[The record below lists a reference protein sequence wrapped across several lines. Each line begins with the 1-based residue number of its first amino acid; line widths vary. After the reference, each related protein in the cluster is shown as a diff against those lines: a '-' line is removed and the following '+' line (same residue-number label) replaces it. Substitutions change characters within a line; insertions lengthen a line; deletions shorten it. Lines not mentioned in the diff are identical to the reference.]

1 MYESPSN
8 RVITADNL
16 NVEISLSLVLKVVHK
31 DPNNASQADLEDNKT
46 KIMQLVTNVNQ
57 YNELIDSN
65 IQERVRLIARSVKA
79 SQAYT
84 LRGDVHA

>member
-31 DPNNASQADLEDNKT
+31 DPLNATEADREDNKT

-57 YNELIDSN
+57 YNELIDAN

-84 LRGDVHA
+84 LRGD